1 MGFFKKLGKGLL
13 ITGAVSGI
21 SALAIKN
28 KIETKEAEKEA
39 EKEYEEWERELEEQR
54 AENEKRK
61 SMICEYDE
69 IMTED
74 IFETI
79 VGNFGENYFDGDLSL
94 NYLEHPRKGDL
105 FISDE
110 VRALEMLEKGRF
122 ELSDKEKK
130 DILAF
135 INNIN
140 KDMDGTPFKISH
152 RILNETILLYHAKK

>member
-13 ITGAVSGI
+13 ITGAVAGI

-39 EKEYEEWERELEEQR
+39 EKEYE
-54 AENEKRK
+54 KRK

-79 VGNFGENYFDGDLSL
+79 VGNCAK
-94 NYLEHPRKGDL
+94 RIK
-105 FISDE
+105 
-110 VRALEMLEKGRF
+110 R
-122 ELSDKEKK
+122 
-130 DILAF
+130 
-135 INNIN
+135 INRN
-140 KDMDGTPFKISH
+140 
-152 RILNETILLYHAKK
+152 

>member
-13 ITGAVSGI
+13 ITGAVAGI

-79 VGNFGENYFDGDLSL
+79 AGNCAK
-94 NYLEHPRKGDL
+94 RIK
-105 FISDE
+105 
-110 VRALEMLEKGRF
+110 R
-122 ELSDKEKK
+122 
-130 DILAF
+130 
-135 INNIN
+135 INRNWY
-140 KDMDGTPFKISH
+140 
-152 RILNETILLYHAKK
+152 R

>member
-13 ITGAVSGI
+13 ITGAVAGI

-39 EKEYEEWERELEEQR
+39 EKEYE
-54 AENEKRK
+54 KRK

-79 VGNFGENYFDGDLSL
+79 VGNCAK
-94 NYLEHPRKGDL
+94 RIK
-105 FISDE
+105 
-110 VRALEMLEKGRF
+110 R
-122 ELSDKEKK
+122 
-130 DILAF
+130 
-135 INNIN
+135 INRNWY
-140 KDMDGTPFKISH
+140 
-152 RILNETILLYHAKK
+152 R